1 MIRQDGRPGGSLRFK
16 LMTVLEAAAVA
27 GDREMENSVRV
38 LSTLALA
45 GAVRALAEKYQAV
58 SGARIDADFS
68 PTVRLLERLKEGE
81 TADVLILTQEGLAGL
96 VSAGSVVAES
106 CVDLARSYIG
116 VAVKAGSPH
125 PDITTESALR
135 ATLLTARSVAYSRL
149 GASGIFF
156 AQLIAKMGIA
166 AEINARATV
175 VPIGFTA
182 ERIITGE
189 ADLAIQQL
197 SELKQ
202 VKGIEIVGPLPLHL
216 QVPAVFSAGRL
227 AASKKVASSDLLLK
241 FLASAEATPALLES
255 GLERLA

>member
-1 MIRQDGRPGGSLRFK
+1 
-16 LMTVLEAAAVA
+16 
-27 GDREMENSVRV
+27 MENSVRV

-45 GAVRALAEKYQAV
+45 GAVRALADKYQAI

-106 CVDLARSYIG
+106 SVDLARSWVG
-116 VAVKAGSPH
+116 LAVKAGQPH
-125 PDITTESALR
+125 PDISTEAALR

-156 AQLIAKMGIA
+156 AQLIVRMGIEK
-166 AEINARATV
+166 EINARATV
-175 VPIGFTA
+175 VPLGFTA
-182 ERIITGE
+182 ERIVTGE
-189 ADLAIQQL
+189 ADVAIQQL

-202 VKGIEIVGPLPLHL
+202 VNGIEIVGPLPHHL
-216 QVPAVFSAGRL
+216 QTPAVFSAGRMK
-227 AASKKVASSDLLLK
+227 ASNNVAPSDLLLK
-241 FLASAEATPALLES
+241 FLASPEATPALIES